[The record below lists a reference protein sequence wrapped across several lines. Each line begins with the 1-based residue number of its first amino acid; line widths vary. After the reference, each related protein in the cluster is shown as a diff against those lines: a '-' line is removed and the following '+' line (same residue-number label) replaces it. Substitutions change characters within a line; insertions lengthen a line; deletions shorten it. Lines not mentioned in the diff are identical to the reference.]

1 MSPRLKKSAVITV
14 AALAAVAAFAAY
26 RATRAIEVA
35 TVPVARGEMVLT
47 VTPTETGTVETED
60 TALVK
65 AEIGEQVTAVA
76 VREGAVVKAGAIL
89 VRLDPT
95 SLQAR
100 LHLARA
106 SLGAARARLESA
118 QIALHLEQ
126 GRTDA
131 ALKEAQARFDGVK
144 QRYDKKRQLAQS
156 GLVSADEM
164 ETLEAE
170 LASAAAGLETA
181 KVNREQVGLQQRQ
194 IAAAAAEV
202 AQQEASVRVAELDLD
217 HTVIRSPID
226 VTVMEVPVKPGELV
240 LPGTPVA
247 RITRRGD
254 LYIKALIDEV
264 DLARLHLGQP
274 AQITFDLVAGRTF
287 EGTVSEIS
295 PAVSVERL
303 KSRTVPVKIRLAQP
317 LPELRPGLSADVEIV
332 VETLPDVLYVP
343 TEAVMSKDKEQ
354 FVYVVH
360 QGAVAKRPVQTG
372 RSSWESTEILSGL
385 AQGDAVITS
394 LDLETLKPGV
404 RVRPR

>member
-1 MSPRLKKSAVITV
+1 MSSRLKKSIVMIV
-14 AALAAVAAFAAY
+14 AALAVVAAVAAY
-26 RATRAIEVA
+26 RATRVIEVA
-35 TVPVARGEMVLT
+35 TAPVARGEMVLT

-65 AEIGEQVTAVA
+65 AEIGEPVTEVA
-76 VREGAVVKAGAIL
+76 VREGDVVKAGAIL
-89 VRLDPT
+89 VRLAPT

-100 LHLARA
+100 LTLARS
-106 SLGAARARLESA
+106 SLAAARARLDSA
-118 QIALHLEQ
+118 RIALHLEQ

-131 ALKEAQARFDGVK
+131 ALKEAQARFDSVK

-156 GLVSADEM
+156 GLISADEM

-170 LASAAAGLETA
+170 LASTAAGLETA

-194 IAAAAAEV
+194 ITAAEAEV

-226 VTVMEVPVKPGELV
+226 GTVMEAPVKPGELV

-254 LYIKALIDEV
+254 LHIKALIDEV
-264 DLARLHLGQP
+264 DLARVHLGQP
-274 AQITFDLVAGRTF
+274 ARITFDLLPGRTF

-303 KSRTVPVKIRLAQP
+303 KSRTVPVKIRLARP
-317 LPELRPGLSADVEIV
+317 LPELQPGLSADVEIV

-354 FVYVVH
+354 FVYVVDR
-360 QGAVAKRPVQTG
+360 GVVAKRPVQTG
-372 RSSWESTEILSGL
+372 RSSWDATEIRSGV
-385 AQGDAVITS
+385 ARGEAVITS
-394 LDLETLKPGV
+394 LDLEALKPGV
-404 RVRPR
+404 RVKPR